1 VCEGLL
7 VETDTAIRVEIVTR
21 QLPAKEA
28 VHHVVNSVWQAEK
41 VWPAEAPRPNAPR
54 AKKPFFQHDETGLKQ
69 MRPSFPS
76 TKNGDRHDSSHPEL
90 DLPAIHV
97 RHSSRYRR
105 GKAMTEAI
113 TALFAFFSIS
123 IFLAHAFDAYRSR

>member
-1 VCEGLL
+1 MWSRL
-7 VETDTAIRVEIVTR
+7 
-21 QLPAKEA
+21 
-28 VHHVVNSVWQAEK
+28 WQVEK

>member
-28 VHHVVNSVWQAEK
+28 VHHVVNAVASRESLAGRGSSFEC
-41 VWPAEAPRPNAPR
+41 PR